1 MTADRFM
8 ATHTTGMRA
17 ACLVA
22 AMTLCTSGAAAPA
35 AAPPCSEL
43 WIAASKT
50 AMAVT
55 GDVRFTPSSMTFA
68 PGPRIAIRY
77 LKDVSGKVSYVNSV
91 SGTARAQLY
100 RVLSPDLVLRGGNRL
115 CGRRPTFLS
124 VLRTH
129 GVGGGLIFLTV
140 YTGATEPHGTASDAI
155 CAGYTYSA
163 R

>member
-1 MTADRFM
+1 MADRFL
-8 ATHTTGMRA
+8 AAYRTRMRA
-17 ACLVA
+17 VCLLA
-22 AMTLCTSGAAAPA
+22 AMTLCTSGAAS
-35 AAPPCSEL
+35 AAPVPACSEL

-55 GDVRFTPSSMTFA
+55 GDVRFTPSSITFA

-77 LKDVSGKVSYVNSV
+77 LKDVSGKVSYLTSAP
-91 SGTARAQLY
+91 GAARAQLY
-100 RVLSPDLVLRGGNRL
+100 RVLSPDPVLRGGNRL

-129 GVGGGLIFLTV
+129 GAAGRLIFLTV

-155 CAGYTYSA
+155 CTGYTYSA
-163 R
+163 P